1 MLSFERNKWEAY
13 VGFSQDEV
21 FKVLKKA
28 LDENRVEHT
37 ISKQKPN
44 VMYDSKNDQIIIK
57 TEGMTISL
65 IFVSADPV
73 SRLFANLIGT
83 GKRLGGITLLSI
95 KYENK
100 NELKPLLSSFVKH
113 STYHPW
119 KINSHPRFQFAVLLQ
134 LINRLKWRKFTLN

>member
-13 VGFSQDEV
+13 VGFTQDEV

-28 LDENRVEHT
+28 LDENSVDHT
-37 ISKQKPN
+37 VSKRKPN

-57 TEGMTISL
+57 TKGMTISL
-65 IFVSADPV
+65 IFVSADPIT
-73 SRLFANLIGT
+73 RLFANLIGT

-95 KYENK
+95 KYENM
-100 NELKPLLSSFVKH
+100 NELKPILSSFVKH

-134 LINRLKWRKFTLN
+134 LINRLKWRKFTLD

>member
-1 MLSFERNKWEAY
+1 VLSFERNKWEAY

-28 LDENRVEHT
+28 LDENRVEYT
-37 ISKQKPN
+37 FSRRKPN

-65 IFVSADPV
+65 IFVSADPIT
-73 SRLFANLIGT
+73 RLFANLIGT

-100 NELKPLLSSFVKH
+100 YKLKPILSSFVKH

-119 KINSHPRFQFAVLLQ
+119 KINSHPRFQFAYLLQ